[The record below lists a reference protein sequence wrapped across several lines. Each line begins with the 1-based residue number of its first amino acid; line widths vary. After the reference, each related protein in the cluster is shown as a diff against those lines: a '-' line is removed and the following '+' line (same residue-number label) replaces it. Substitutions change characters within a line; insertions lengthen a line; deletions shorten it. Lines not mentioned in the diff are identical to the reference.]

1 MKVYILAP
9 NSTTNDEENINKVM
23 DFLKIVEKQLGCYGI
38 EYYRV
43 QKMNY
48 KKCVSKLDNDSIV
61 VAFNGYLDT
70 YYDFLEEALIK
81 KSKIFPV
88 AFDKENRIPPSIISN
103 KQSFDVY
110 DQLRRRDLSNDYVEI
125 PANVFARK
133 IISECMPTI
142 CNENINIFLSHRRL
156 DGEEITASICDTL
169 NVLAPE
175 KECFRDIVNVNIGEN
190 AQDVIDTALVYSDVL
205 VFFHTELSATSDWI
219 LKEILYALINNIP
232 ILWVKIG
239 NPNIKSLKYMPSE
252 KPHLEYLEEDF
263 SNQETLNEIAD
274 QILDKSYEILLSKSD
289 DVYDEMNCITDLLN
303 DKLELVNDTKMI
315 YSLSLPRKGYSYPQ
329 RTIKQFVQFFGRIP
343 KQSDAD
349 ELKSIL
355 AQYSSSE
362 FDSAVMLSKR
372 VITRTEYDDILSDN
386 FDDFYYTYFK
396 YLKGNSVDSPYD
408 IVISGAFPDSDEIFK
423 QNLTYSLICF
433 VKEILKEGFNLC
445 FGAHPT
451 FQELIFDTA
460 KIVTENYVEKVK
472 MYISNYFV
480 SHNNILNFKD
490 RCTPI
495 EIDKVDNNQVLSLTE
510 LRKKLIE
517 RENVKALI
525 CLGGKIKE
533 NRSEEGIR
541 EEIAIAKS
549 KGIPV
554 FLIGSVGGCSSEI
567 AKDYS
572 EKGNWSEIND
582 ASEELNIS
590 LKKGID
596 YKKSARLVIDYIK
609 QISKE
614 E

>member
-1 MKVYILAP
+1 MKVYILEPIA
-9 NSTTNDEENINKVM
+9 TICDKENTSEVM
-23 DFLKIVEKQLGCYGI
+23 FFADIIKYQFDRFGI
-38 EYYRV
+38 EYFCV

-48 KKCVSKLDNDSIV
+48 KKCISKLDNDSIV

-110 DQLRRRDLSNDYVEI
+110 DQLRRRNLSNSYIEVT
-125 PANVFARK
+125 AKVFARK

-142 CNENINIFLSHRRL
+142 CNDNINIFLSHRRM
-156 DGEEITASICDTL
+156 DGEEITASICDIL
-169 NVLAPE
+169 KVIAPE
-175 KECFRDIVNVNIGEN
+175 KEYFRDIVNVNIGEN
-190 AQDVIDTALVYSDVL
+190 AQEVIDTALAYSDVL
-205 VFFHTELSATSDWI
+205 VFFHTTESATSKWV

-232 ILWVKIG
+232 ILWIKIG
-239 NPNIKSLKYMPSE
+239 NPDIGNLKYQPSE
-252 KPHLEYLEEDF
+252 KPNLEYSEEDF
-263 SNQETLNEIAD
+263 SNRDKLNEIAD
-274 QILDKSYEILLSKSD
+274 QILDKSYELLLDRSN
-289 DVYDEMNCITDLLN
+289 DVYDEVGCITDLLD
-303 DKLELVNDTKMI
+303 DKLESINDTEMI
-315 YSLSLPRKGYSYPQ
+315 YTLSLPRKGYNYPQ
-329 RTIKQFVQFFGRIP
+329 RAIKQLVQFFGRIP

-349 ELKSIL
+349 KLKTL
-355 AQYSSSE
+355 YSSSK

-372 VITRTEYDDILSDN
+372 INTRTEFDNILSDD

-396 YLKGNSVDSPYD
+396 YLKGNSADLPYD
-408 IVISGAFPDSDEIFK
+408 IVISGAFPDGDEIFK

-460 KIVTENYVEKVK
+460 KNVTKNHIDKVK
-472 MYISNYFV
+472 MYVSNYFV
-480 SHNNILNFKD
+480 PHDNVLAFKN
-490 RCTPI
+490 RCSPV
-495 EIDKVDNNQVLSLTE
+495 EIDKVENNRILSLTE
-510 LRKKLIE
+510 LRKKLIY
-517 RENVKALI
+517 RDSVKALI

-533 NRSEEGIR
+533 NKSEEGIR
-541 EEIAIAKS
+541 EEIDIAKS

-554 FLIGSVGGCSSEI
+554 FLIGSVGGCSSII
-567 AKDYS
+567 AEDYA
-572 EKGNWSEIND
+572 ENDNWNELND
-582 ASEELNIS
+582 ASKELNTS
-590 LKKGID
+590 LMQGID

-609 QISKE
+609 QKVSE

>member
-9 NSTTNDEENINKVM
+9 NSTTNDEENISKVL
-23 DFLKIVEKQLGCYGI
+23 DFLKIVERQLGCYGI

-48 KKCVSKLDNDSIV
+48 KKCISKLDNDSIV

-88 AFDKENRIPPSIISN
+88 AFDKENRIPLSIISN

-110 DQLRRRDLSNDYVEI
+110 DQLRRRNLSNSYIEVT
-125 PANVFARK
+125 AKVFARK

-142 CNENINIFLSHRRL
+142 CNDNINIFLSHRRM
-156 DGEEITASICDTL
+156 DGEEITASICDIL
-169 NVLAPE
+169 KVIAPE
-175 KECFRDIVNVNIGEN
+175 KEYFRDIVNVNIGEN
-190 AQDVIDTALVYSDVL
+190 AQEVIDTALAYSDVL
-205 VFFHTELSATSDWI
+205 VFFHTTESATSKWV

-232 ILWVKIG
+232 ILWIKIG
-239 NPNIKSLKYMPSE
+239 NPDIGNLKYQPSE
-252 KPHLEYLEEDF
+252 KPNLEYSEEDF
-263 SNQETLNEIAD
+263 SNRDKLNEIAD
-274 QILDKSYEILLSKSD
+274 QILDKSYELLLDRSN
-289 DVYDEMNCITDLLN
+289 DVYDEVGCITDLLD
-303 DKLELVNDTKMI
+303 DKLESINDTEMI
-315 YSLSLPRKGYSYPQ
+315 YTLSLPRKGYNYPQ
-329 RTIKQFVQFFGRIP
+329 RAIKQLVQFFGRMP

-349 ELKSIL
+349 KLKTL
-355 AQYSSSE
+355 YSSSK

-372 VITRTEYDDILSDN
+372 INTRTEFDNILSDD

-396 YLKGNSVDSPYD
+396 YLKGNSADLPYD
-408 IVISGAFPDSDEIFK
+408 IVISGAFPDGDEIFK

-460 KIVTENYVEKVK
+460 KNVTKNHIDKVK
-472 MYISNYFV
+472 IYVSNYFV
-480 SHNNILNFKD
+480 PHDNVLAFKN
-490 RCTPI
+490 RCSPV
-495 EIDKVDNNQVLSLTE
+495 EIDKVENNRILSLTE
-510 LRKKLIE
+510 LRKKLIY
-517 RENVKALI
+517 RDSVKALI

-533 NRSEEGIR
+533 NKSEEGIR
-541 EEIAIAKS
+541 EEIDIAKS

-554 FLIGSVGGCSSEI
+554 FLIGSVGGCSSII
-567 AKDYS
+567 AEDYA
-572 EKGNWSEIND
+572 ENDNWNELND
-582 ASEELNIS
+582 ASKELNTS
-590 LKKGID
+590 LMQGID

-609 QISKE
+609 QKVSE

>member
-1 MKVYILAP
+1 
-9 NSTTNDEENINKVM
+9 
-23 DFLKIVEKQLGCYGI
+23 
-38 EYYRV
+38 
-43 QKMNY
+43 MNY
-48 KKCVSKLDNDSIV
+48 KKCILKLDNDSIV
-61 VAFNGYLDT
+61 VIFNGYIDSN
-70 YYDFLEEALIK
+70 DEFLKTAVSK
-81 KSKIFPV
+81 NSKIFPV
-88 AFDKENRIPPSIISN
+88 AFDKENRVPPSIISD

-110 DQLRRRDLSNDYVEI
+110 DQLRRRNLSNDYIEI

-142 CNENINIFLSHRRL
+142 CNEDINIFLSHRRL

-169 NVLAPE
+169 NILAPE
-175 KECFRDIVNVNIGEN
+175 KEFFRDIVNVNIGEN
-190 AQDVIDTALVYSDVL
+190 AQYVIDTALVYSDVL

-239 NPNIKSLKYMPSE
+239 NPDIKGLRYMPSE
-252 KPHLEYLEEDF
+252 KPHLEYLEDDF
-263 SNQETLNEIAD
+263 CNQDKLNEIAD
-274 QILDKSYEILLSKSD
+274 QILDKSYEILLDKSN

-303 DKLELVNDTKMI
+303 DKLELVNDTKML
-315 YSLSLPRKGYSYPQ
+315 YNLSLPRKGYSYPQ
-329 RTIKQFVQFFGRIP
+329 RTINQFVQFFGRIP

-349 ELKSIL
+349 DLKSTL
-355 AQYSSSE
+355 ARYSSSE

-372 VITRTEYDDILSDN
+372 VITRTKYDDILSDN

-396 YLKGNSVDSPYD
+396 YLKGNSADLPYD
-408 IVISGAFPDSDEIFK
+408 IVISGAFPDGDEIFK

-460 KIVTENYVEKVK
+460 KIVTENHVEKVK

-480 SHNNILNFKD
+480 SHNNISNFKN

-495 EIDKVDNNQVLSLTE
+495 EVDEVDNNQTLSLTE

-533 NRSEEGIR
+533 NKSEEGIR

-549 KGIPV
+549 KGIQV

-572 EKGNWSEIND
+572 EKGNWGEIND

-590 LKKGID
+590 LMKGID
-596 YKKSARLVIDYIK
+596 YKKSARLVIEYIK
-609 QISKE
+609 QIAKE

>member
-9 NSTTNDEENINKVM
+9 NSKTNDEENINKVM

-38 EYYRV
+38 EHYCV

-48 KKCVSKLDNDSIV
+48 KKCILELDNDSIV
-61 VAFNGYLDT
+61 VIFNGYIDSN
-70 YYDFLEEALIK
+70 DKFLKTAISK
-81 KSKIFPV
+81 NSKIFPV
-88 AFDKENRIPPSIISN
+88 AFDKENRVPPSIISD

-110 DQLRRRDLSNDYVEI
+110 DQLRRRNLSNDYIEI

-142 CNENINIFLSHRRL
+142 CNEDINIFLSHRRL

-175 KECFRDIVNVNIGEN
+175 KEFFRDIVNVNIGEN

-232 ILWVKIG
+232 ILWIKIG
-239 NPNIKSLKYMPSE
+239 NPDIKGLKYMPSE
-252 KPHLEYLEEDF
+252 KPHLEYLEDDF
-263 SNQETLNEIAD
+263 CNQDKLNEIAD
-274 QILDKSYEILLSKSD
+274 RILDKSYEILLDKSN
-289 DVYDEMNCITDLLN
+289 DVYDEVGCITDLLD
-303 DKLELVNDTKMI
+303 DKLESINDTEMI
-315 YSLSLPRKGYSYPQ
+315 YTLSLPRKGYNYPQ
-329 RTIKQFVQFFGRIP
+329 RAIKQLVQFFGRMP

-349 ELKSIL
+349 KLKTL
-355 AQYSSSE
+355 YSSSK

-372 VITRTEYDDILSDN
+372 INTRTEFDNILSDD

-396 YLKGNSVDSPYD
+396 YLKGNSADLPYD
-408 IVISGAFPDSDEIFK
+408 IVISGAFPDGDEIFK

-460 KIVTENYVEKVK
+460 KNVTKNHIDKVK
-472 MYISNYFV
+472 MYVSNYFV
-480 SHNNILNFKD
+480 PHDNVLAFKN
-490 RCTPI
+490 RCSPV
-495 EIDKVDNNQVLSLTE
+495 EIDKVENNRILSLTE
-510 LRKKLIE
+510 LRKKLIY
-517 RENVKALI
+517 RDSVKALI

-533 NRSEEGIR
+533 NKSEEGIR
-541 EEIAIAKS
+541 EEIDIAKS

-554 FLIGSVGGCSSEI
+554 FLIGSVGGCSSII
-567 AKDYS
+567 AEDYA
-572 EKGNWSEIND
+572 ENDNWNELND
-582 ASEELNIS
+582 ASKELNTS
-590 LKKGID
+590 LMQGID

-609 QISKE
+609 QKVSE

>member
-9 NSTTNDEENINKVM
+9 NSTTNDEENISKVL
-23 DFLKIVEKQLGCYGI
+23 DFLKIVERQLGCYGI

-48 KKCVSKLDNDSIV
+48 KKCISKLDNDSIV

-88 AFDKENRIPPSIISN
+88 AFDKENRIPLSTISN

-110 DQLRRRDLSNDYVEI
+110 DQLRRRNLSNSYIEVT
-125 PANVFARK
+125 AKVFARK

-142 CNENINIFLSHRRL
+142 CNDNINIFLSHRRM
-156 DGEEITASICDTL
+156 DGEEITASICDIL
-169 NVLAPE
+169 KVIAPE
-175 KECFRDIVNVNIGEN
+175 KEYFRDIVNVNIGEN
-190 AQDVIDTALVYSDVL
+190 AQEVIDTALAYSDVL
-205 VFFHTELSATSDWI
+205 VFFHTTESATSKWV

-232 ILWVKIG
+232 ILWIKIG
-239 NPNIKSLKYMPSE
+239 NPDIGNLKYQPSE
-252 KPHLEYLEEDF
+252 KPNLEYSEEDF
-263 SNQETLNEIAD
+263 SNRDKLNEIAD
-274 QILDKSYEILLSKSD
+274 QILDKSYELLLDRSN
-289 DVYDEMNCITDLLN
+289 DVYDEVGCITDLLD
-303 DKLELVNDTKMI
+303 DKLESINDTEMI
-315 YSLSLPRKGYSYPQ
+315 YTLSLPRKGYNYPQ
-329 RTIKQFVQFFGRIP
+329 RAIKQLVQFFGRMP

-349 ELKSIL
+349 KLKTL
-355 AQYSSSE
+355 YSSSK

-372 VITRTEYDDILSDN
+372 INTRTEFDNILSDD

-396 YLKGNSVDSPYD
+396 YLKGNSADLPYD
-408 IVISGAFPDSDEIFK
+408 IVISGAFPDGDEIFK

-460 KIVTENYVEKVK
+460 KNVTKNHIDKVK
-472 MYISNYFV
+472 IYVSNYFV
-480 SHNNILNFKD
+480 PHDNVLAFKN
-490 RCTPI
+490 RCSPV
-495 EIDKVDNNQVLSLTE
+495 EIDKVENNRILSLTE
-510 LRKKLIE
+510 LRKKLIY
-517 RENVKALI
+517 RDSVKALI

-533 NRSEEGIR
+533 NKSEEGIR
-541 EEIAIAKS
+541 EEIDIAKS

-554 FLIGSVGGCSSEI
+554 FLIGSVGGCSSII
-567 AKDYS
+567 AEDYA
-572 EKGNWSEIND
+572 ENDNWNELND
-582 ASEELNIS
+582 ASKELNTS
-590 LKKGID
+590 LMQGID

-609 QISKE
+609 QKVSE

>member
-9 NSTTNDEENINKVM
+9 NSTTNDEENISKVL
-23 DFLKIVEKQLGCYGI
+23 DFLKIVERQLGCYGI

-48 KKCVSKLDNDSIV
+48 KKCISKLDNDSIV

-110 DQLRRRDLSNDYVEI
+110 EQLRRRDLSNDYVEI

-142 CNENINIFLSHRRL
+142 CNEDINIFLSHRRL

-205 VFFHTELSATSDWI
+205 VFFHTELSATSGWI

-232 ILWVKIG
+232 ILWIKIG
-239 NPNIKSLKYMPSE
+239 NPDIGNLKYQPSE
-252 KPHLEYLEEDF
+252 KPNLEYSEEDF
-263 SNQETLNEIAD
+263 SNQDKLNEIAD
-274 QILDKSYEILLSKSD
+274 QILDKSYELLLDRSN
-289 DVYDEMNCITDLLN
+289 DVYDEVGCITDLLD
-303 DKLELVNDTKMI
+303 DKLESINDTEMI
-315 YSLSLPRKGYSYPQ
+315 YTLSLPRKGYNYPQ
-329 RTIKQFVQFFGRIP
+329 RAIKQLVQFFGRMP

-349 ELKSIL
+349 KLKPL
-355 AQYSSSE
+355 YSSSR

-372 VITRTEYDDILSDN
+372 INIRTEFDNILSDD

-396 YLKGNSVDSPYD
+396 YLKGNSADLPYD
-408 IVISGAFPDSDEIFK
+408 IVISGAFPDGDEIFK

-460 KIVTENYVEKVK
+460 KNVTKNHIDKVK
-472 MYISNYFV
+472 MYVSNYFV
-480 SHNNILNFKD
+480 PHDNVLEFKN
-490 RCTPI
+490 RCSPV
-495 EIDKVDNNQVLSLTE
+495 EIDKVENNRILSLTE
-510 LRKKLIE
+510 LRKKLIY
-517 RENVKALI
+517 RDSVKALI

-533 NRSEEGIR
+533 NKSEEGIR
-541 EEIAIAKS
+541 EEIDIAKS

-554 FLIGSVGGCSSEI
+554 FLIGSVGGCSSII
-567 AKDYS
+567 AEDYA
-572 EKGNWSEIND
+572 KNDNWDELND
-582 ASEELNIS
+582 ASKELNTS
-590 LKKGID
+590 LMQGID

-609 QISKE
+609 QKVSE

>member
-9 NSTTNDEENINKVM
+9 NSKTNDEENINKVM

-38 EYYRV
+38 EHYCV

-48 KKCVSKLDNDSIV
+48 KKCILELDNDSIV
-61 VAFNGYLDT
+61 VIFNGYIDSN
-70 YYDFLEEALIK
+70 DKFLKTAISK
-81 KSKIFPV
+81 NSKIFPV
-88 AFDKENRIPPSIISN
+88 AFDKENRVPPSIISD

-110 DQLRRRDLSNDYVEI
+110 DQLRRRNLSNDYIEI

-142 CNENINIFLSHRRL
+142 CNEDINIFLSHRRL

-175 KECFRDIVNVNIGEN
+175 KEFFRDIVNVNIGEN

-232 ILWVKIG
+232 ILWIKIG
-239 NPNIKSLKYMPSE
+239 NPDIKGLKYMPSE
-252 KPHLEYLEEDF
+252 KPHLEYLEDDF
-263 SNQETLNEIAD
+263 CNQDKLNEIAD
-274 QILDKSYEILLSKSD
+274 RILDKSYEILLDKSN
-289 DVYDEMNCITDLLN
+289 DVYDEVGCITDLLD
-303 DKLELVNDTKMI
+303 DKLESINDTEMI
-315 YSLSLPRKGYSYPQ
+315 YTLSLPRKGYNYPQ
-329 RTIKQFVQFFGRIP
+329 RAIKQLVQFFGRMP

-349 ELKSIL
+349 KLKTL
-355 AQYSSSE
+355 YSSSK

-372 VITRTEYDDILSDN
+372 VITRTKYDDILSDN

-396 YLKGNSVDSPYD
+396 YLKGNSADLPYD
-408 IVISGAFPDSDEIFK
+408 IVISGAFPDGDEIFK

-433 VKEILKEGFNLC
+433 AKEILKEGFNLC

-460 KIVTENYVEKVK
+460 KIVTENHVEKVK

-480 SHNNILNFKD
+480 SHNNISNFKN

-495 EIDKVDNNQVLSLTE
+495 EVDEVDNNQTLSLTE

-533 NRSEEGIR
+533 NKSEEGIR
-541 EEIAIAKS
+541 EEITIAKS
-549 KGIPV
+549 KGISV
-554 FLIGSVGGCSSEI
+554 FLIGSVGGCSSII
-567 AKDYS
+567 AEDYA
-572 EKGNWSEIND
+572 ENDNWNELND
-582 ASEELNIS
+582 ASKELNTS
-590 LKKGID
+590 LMQGID

-609 QISKE
+609 QKVSE

>member
-9 NSTTNDEENINKVM
+9 NSTTNDEENISKVL
-23 DFLKIVEKQLGCYGI
+23 DFLKIVERQLGCYGI

-48 KKCVSKLDNDSIV
+48 KKCISKLDNDSIV

-110 DQLRRRDLSNDYVEI
+110 DQLRRRNLSDSYIEVT
-125 PANVFARK
+125 AKVFARK

-142 CNENINIFLSHRRL
+142 CNDNINIFLSHRRM
-156 DGEEITASICDTL
+156 DGEEITASICDIL
-169 NVLAPE
+169 KVIAPE
-175 KECFRDIVNVNIGEN
+175 KEYFRDIVNVNIGEN
-190 AQDVIDTALVYSDVL
+190 AQEVIDTALAYSDVL
-205 VFFHTELSATSDWI
+205 VFFHTTESATSKWV

-232 ILWVKIG
+232 ILWIKIG
-239 NPNIKSLKYMPSE
+239 NPDIGNLKYQPSE
-252 KPHLEYLEEDF
+252 KPNLEYSEEDF
-263 SNQETLNEIAD
+263 SNRDKLNEIAD
-274 QILDKSYEILLSKSD
+274 QILDKSYELLLDRSN
-289 DVYDEMNCITDLLN
+289 DVYDEVGCITDLLD
-303 DKLELVNDTKMI
+303 DKLESINDTEMI
-315 YSLSLPRKGYSYPQ
+315 YTLSLPRKGYNYPQ
-329 RTIKQFVQFFGRIP
+329 RAIKQLVQFFGRMP

-349 ELKSIL
+349 KLKTL
-355 AQYSSSE
+355 YSSSK

-372 VITRTEYDDILSDN
+372 INTRTEFDNILSDD

-396 YLKGNSVDSPYD
+396 YLKGNSADLPYD
-408 IVISGAFPDSDEIFK
+408 IVISGAFPDGDEIFK

-460 KIVTENYVEKVK
+460 KNVTKNHIDKVK
-472 MYISNYFV
+472 MYVSNYFV
-480 SHNNILNFKD
+480 PHDNVSAFKN
-490 RCTPI
+490 RCSPV
-495 EIDKVDNNQVLSLTE
+495 EIDKVENNRILSLTE
-510 LRKKLIE
+510 LRKKLIY
-517 RENVKALI
+517 RDSVKALI

-533 NRSEEGIR
+533 NKSEEGIR
-541 EEIAIAKS
+541 EEIDIAKS

-554 FLIGSVGGCSSEI
+554 FLIGSVGGCSSII
-567 AKDYS
+567 AEDYA
-572 EKGNWSEIND
+572 ENDNWNELND
-582 ASEELNIS
+582 ASKELNTS
-590 LKKGID
+590 LMQGID

-609 QISKE
+609 QKVSE

>member
-9 NSTTNDEENINKVM
+9 NSTTNDEENISKVL
-23 DFLKIVEKQLGCYGI
+23 DFLKIVERQLGCYGI

-48 KKCVSKLDNDSIV
+48 KKCISKLDNDSIV

-110 DQLRRRDLSNDYVEI
+110 DQLRRRNLSDSYIEVT
-125 PANVFARK
+125 AKVFARK

-142 CNENINIFLSHRRL
+142 CNDNINIFLSHRRM
-156 DGEEITASICDTL
+156 DGEEITASICDIL
-169 NVLAPE
+169 KVIAPE
-175 KECFRDIVNVNIGEN
+175 KEYFRDIVNVNIGEN
-190 AQDVIDTALVYSDVL
+190 AQEVIDTALAYSDVL
-205 VFFHTELSATSDWI
+205 VFFHTTESATSKWV

-232 ILWVKIG
+232 ILWIKIG
-239 NPNIKSLKYMPSE
+239 NPDIGNLKYQPSE
-252 KPHLEYLEEDF
+252 KPNLEYSEEDF
-263 SNQETLNEIAD
+263 SNRDKLNEIAD
-274 QILDKSYEILLSKSD
+274 QILDKSYELLLDRSN
-289 DVYDEMNCITDLLN
+289 DVYDEVGCITDLLD
-303 DKLELVNDTKMI
+303 DKLESINDTEMI
-315 YSLSLPRKGYSYPQ
+315 YTLSLPRKGYNYPQ
-329 RTIKQFVQFFGRIP
+329 RAIKQLVQFFGRIP

-349 ELKSIL
+349 KLKTL
-355 AQYSSSE
+355 YSSSK

-372 VITRTEYDDILSDN
+372 INTRTEFDNILSDD

-396 YLKGNSVDSPYD
+396 YLKGNLADLPYD
-408 IVISGAFPDSDEIFK
+408 IVISGAFPDGDEIFK

-460 KIVTENYVEKVK
+460 KNVTKNHIDKVK
-472 MYISNYFV
+472 MYVSNYFV
-480 SHNNILNFKD
+480 PHDNVLAFKN
-490 RCTPI
+490 RCSPV
-495 EIDKVDNNQVLSLTE
+495 EIDKVENNRILSLTE
-510 LRKKLIE
+510 LRKKLIY
-517 RENVKALI
+517 RDSVKALI

-533 NRSEEGIR
+533 NKSEEGIR
-541 EEIAIAKS
+541 EEIDIAKS

-554 FLIGSVGGCSSEI
+554 FLIGSVGGCSSII
-567 AKDYS
+567 AEDYA
-572 EKGNWSEIND
+572 ENDNWNELND
-582 ASEELNIS
+582 ASKELNTS
-590 LKKGID
+590 LMQGID

-609 QISKE
+609 QKVSE

>member
-9 NSTTNDEENINKVM
+9 NSTTNDEENNNKVM
-23 DFLKIVEKQLGCYGI
+23 VFLEIVEKQLVCYGI

-43 QKMNY
+43 QKMNH
-48 KKCVSKLDNDSIV
+48 KKCISELDNDSIV
-61 VAFNGYLDT
+61 VTFNGYIDSNDEFFKT
-70 YYDFLEEALIK
+70 AIS
-81 KSKIFPV
+81 KSTKIFPV
-88 AFDKENRIPPSIISN
+88 AFDKENRVPPTIVSD

-110 DQLRRRDLSNDYVEI
+110 DQLRRRNLSNDYIEI

-142 CNENINIFLSHRRL
+142 CNEDINIFLSHRRL
-156 DGEEITASICDTL
+156 DGEEITASICDAL

-175 KECFRDIVNVNIGEN
+175 KEFFRDVVNVNIGEN

-239 NPNIKSLKYMPSE
+239 NPDIKGLKYMPSE
-252 KPHLEYLEEDF
+252 KPHLEYLEDDF
-263 SNQETLNEIAD
+263 CNQDKLNEIAD
-274 QILDKSYEILLSKSD
+274 QILDKSYEILLDKSN

-303 DKLELVNDTKMI
+303 DKLELVNDTKML
-315 YSLSLPRKGYSYPQ
+315 YTLSLSRKGYSYPQ
-329 RTIKQFVQFFGRIP
+329 RTINQFVQFFGRIP
-343 KQSDAD
+343 KQSDAY

-355 AQYSSSE
+355 AQYPSSE

-372 VITRTEYDDILSDN
+372 VITRTKYDDILSDN

-396 YLKGNSVDSPYD
+396 YLKGNSVDLPYD

-480 SHNNILNFKD
+480 SHNDILKFND

-495 EIDKVDNNQVLSLTE
+495 EIDKVENDLNLSLTE
-510 LRKKLIE
+510 LRKNLIE

-533 NRSEEGIR
+533 NKSEEGIR

-549 KGIPV
+549 KVIPV

-582 ASEELNIS
+582 ASGELNFS
-590 LKKGID
+590 LMKGID
-596 YKKSARLVIDYIK
+596 YKKSARLVIEYIK
-609 QISKE
+609 QIAKE

>member
-9 NSTTNDEENINKVM
+9 NSTTNDEENISKIL
-23 DFLKIVEKQLGCYGI
+23 DFLKIVERQLGCYGI

-43 QKMNY
+43 QKTNY
-48 KKCVSKLDNDSIV
+48 KKFSLQLDADSIV
-61 VAFNGYLDT
+61 IIFNDCIGT
-70 YYDFLEEALIK
+70 NNEFLKKAKLK

-88 AFDKENRIPPSIISN
+88 AFCKDDRIPPTIVSG

-110 DQLRRRDLSNDYVEI
+110 DQLRRRNLSNSYIEVT
-125 PANVFARK
+125 AKVFARK

-142 CNENINIFLSHRRL
+142 CNDNINIFLSHRRM
-156 DGEEITASICDTL
+156 DGEEITASICDIL
-169 NVLAPE
+169 KVIAPE
-175 KECFRDIVNVNIGEN
+175 KKYFRDIVNVNIGEN
-190 AQDVIDTALVYSDVL
+190 AQEVIDTALAYSDVL
-205 VFFHTELSATSDWI
+205 VFFHTTESATSKWV

-232 ILWVKIG
+232 ILWIKIG
-239 NPNIKSLKYMPSE
+239 NPDIGNLKYQPSE
-252 KPHLEYLEEDF
+252 KPNLEYSEEDF
-263 SNQETLNEIAD
+263 SNRDKLNEIAD
-274 QILDKSYEILLSKSD
+274 QILDKSYELLLDRSN
-289 DVYDEMNCITDLLN
+289 DVYDEVGCITDLLD
-303 DKLELVNDTKMI
+303 DKLESINDTEMI
-315 YSLSLPRKGYSYPQ
+315 YTLSLPRKGYNYPQ
-329 RTIKQFVQFFGRIP
+329 RTINQFVQFFGRIP

-349 ELKSIL
+349 DLKSTL
-355 AQYSSSE
+355 ARYSSSE

-372 VITRTEYDDILSDN
+372 VITRTKYDDILSDN

-396 YLKGNSVDSPYD
+396 YLKGNSADLPYD
-408 IVISGAFPDSDEIFK
+408 IVISGAFPDGDEIFK

-433 VKEILKEGFNLC
+433 AKEILKEGFNLC

-460 KIVTENYVEKVK
+460 KIVTENHVEKVK

-480 SHNNILNFKD
+480 SHNNISNFKN

-495 EIDKVDNNQVLSLTE
+495 EVDEVDNNQTLSLTE

-533 NRSEEGIR
+533 NKSEEGIR
-541 EEIAIAKS
+541 EEIDIAKS

-554 FLIGSVGGCSSEI
+554 FLIGSVGGCSSII
-567 AKDYS
+567 AEDYA
-572 EKGNWSEIND
+572 KNDNWNELND
-582 ASEELNIS
+582 ASKELNTS
-590 LKKGID
+590 LMQGID

-609 QISKE
+609 QKVSE

>member
-9 NSTTNDEENINKVM
+9 NSTTNDKENISKVL
-23 DFLKIVEKQLGCYGI
+23 DFLKIVERQLGCYGI

-48 KKCVSKLDNDSIV
+48 KKCISKLDNDSIV

-110 DQLRRRDLSNDYVEI
+110 EQLRRRDLSNDYVEI

-142 CNENINIFLSHRRL
+142 CNEDINIFLSHRRL

-205 VFFHTELSATSDWI
+205 VFFHTELSATSGWI

-232 ILWVKIG
+232 ILWIKIG
-239 NPNIKSLKYMPSE
+239 NPDIGNLKYQPSE
-252 KPHLEYLEEDF
+252 KPNLEYSEEDF
-263 SNQETLNEIAD
+263 SNRDKLNEIAD
-274 QILDKSYEILLSKSD
+274 QILDKSYELLLDRSN
-289 DVYDEMNCITDLLN
+289 DVYDEVGCITDLLD
-303 DKLELVNDTKMI
+303 DKLESINDTEMI
-315 YSLSLPRKGYSYPQ
+315 YTLSLPRKGYNYPQ
-329 RTIKQFVQFFGRIP
+329 RAIKQLVQFFGRIP

-349 ELKSIL
+349 KLKTL
-355 AQYSSSE
+355 YSSSR

-372 VITRTEYDDILSDN
+372 INIRTEFDNILSDD

-396 YLKGNSVDSPYD
+396 YLKGNSADLPYD
-408 IVISGAFPDSDEIFK
+408 IVISGAFPDGDEIFK

-460 KIVTENYVEKVK
+460 KNVTKNHIDKVK
-472 MYISNYFV
+472 MYVSNYFV
-480 SHNNILNFKD
+480 PHDNVLEFKN
-490 RCTPI
+490 RCSPV
-495 EIDKVDNNQVLSLTE
+495 EIDKVENNRILSLTE
-510 LRKKLIE
+510 LRKKLIY
-517 RENVKALI
+517 RDSVKALI

-533 NRSEEGIR
+533 NKSEEGIR
-541 EEIAIAKS
+541 EEIDIAKS

-554 FLIGSVGGCSSEI
+554 FLIGSVGGCSSII
-567 AKDYS
+567 AEDYA
-572 EKGNWSEIND
+572 KNDNWNELND
-582 ASEELNIS
+582 ASKELNTS
-590 LKKGID
+590 LMQGID

-609 QISKE
+609 QNVSE